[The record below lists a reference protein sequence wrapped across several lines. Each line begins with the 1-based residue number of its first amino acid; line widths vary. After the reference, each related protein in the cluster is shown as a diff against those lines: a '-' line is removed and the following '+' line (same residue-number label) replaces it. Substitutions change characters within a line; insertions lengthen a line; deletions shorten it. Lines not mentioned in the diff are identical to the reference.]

1 MQKLL
6 RPLLITSL
14 LAVAASQ
21 INAEDK
27 LDAGDKVVRYPF
39 GLSVAGLIQ
48 RGSNDA
54 FFYKLRDA
62 VLSNNL
68 TAGNSVPGIASVRLD
83 PSKIDL
89 ALAADVKAYM
99 VGDQVGNGK
108 DETYAIG
115 FNPAGPGV
123 TTGDPKLIFPL
134 AQTDGSRRNS
144 TYPLLPG
151 DYVDLGQFKA
161 GSHLDFFAIAD
172 PNPGY
177 SKKNPED
184 LAKVFSTA
192 AGDQNAR
199 MYALTGTAY
208 LLVTFEGKD
217 KYGVDYNDV
226 AIAVNVGADNV
237 RRLMGA
243 PEPSLLLALGSFAG
257 VLLTVTG
264 RRRQG

>member
-1 MQKLL
+1 MQKLI
-6 RPLLITSL
+6 RPLVMVSL
-14 LAVAASQ
+14 LAMVAGQADDL
-21 INAEDK
+21 IEAAAK
-27 LDAGDKVVRYPF
+27 PVKYPF
-39 GLSVAGLIQ
+39 GLSVAGPIEK
-48 RGSNDA
+48 GSGDA

-62 VLSNNL
+62 VLGNNL
-68 TAGNSVPGIASVRLD
+68 TNGDSVPGIASVRLD

-89 ALAADVKAYM
+89 ALTTDVRAYM
-99 VGDQVGNGK
+99 VGDQGGNGK
-108 DETYAIG
+108 DREYAVG

-134 AQTDGSRRNS
+134 AQTNGSSRNS

-151 DYVDLGQFKA
+151 DYVDLGKFAA

-172 PNPGY
+172 PTPGY
-177 SKKNPED
+177 STHDKED

-192 AGDQNAR
+192 GGDLNAR

-217 KYGVDYNDV
+217 KFGVDYNDV
-226 AIAVNVGADNV
+226 AIAVNVGADNI
-237 RRLMGA
+237 RHLMGA

-257 VLLTVTG
+257 VLLTATG
-264 RRRQG
+264 RHRRQG